1 MVPKLEKQT
10 KLKKIKQILRKFPE
24 REDFET
30 GAAFGLMTIQ
40 LYQNISYSVS
50 EKSRVCLEV

>member
-40 LYQNISYSVS
+40 LYQNISYSVTKPS
-50 EKSRVCLEV
+50 EN